1 VHSAA
6 ALRLGY
12 VRAVGP
18 VDLRRRA
25 PGAKAPVLILGFNA
39 GLEDLL
45 HPRRQRQGQRQRQRL
60 ALRAFVVPTLRQAQ
74 GRLLRKRRE
83 GWGTRFVSCGGEVKV
98 PVPRLFK
105 ERRDKDGP
113 PGIDPPFAKLIR
125 GGWFAKVFF
134 MSDRVMSESA
144 MSESTEQIR
153 ELLDSVY
160 RVDSGR
166 ILATLIRLLG
176 DFDLAEEAMHEAFAA
191 ALSLWPK
198 SGVPGN
204 PRPWLIS
211 TARFKAIDTLRR
223 RARFDAS
230 QDEFVRYFEAQSISA
245 ERSNKNEEHG
255 LEDDYLEDD
264 RLRLIFTCCHP
275 SLAPDA
281 RVALT
286 LREVCGLTTEEIAKA
301 FLITPRTL
309 AQRVVRAKAKIRETP
324 IRYEVPTP
332 GELPERLGAVL
343 QVIYLVFN
351 EGYSAAA
358 GAEVTRAEL
367 TGEAIR
373 LGRLL
378 VELHL
383 TELGPEPEVIGL
395 LSLMLLQESRR
406 AARNSPTGELI
417 LLENQDRALWNRE
430 QIAEG
435 VALLEK
441 ALQYRQKSR
450 RFGSYT
456 LQAAIAAVHAEAES
470 VARTDWRQ
478 IVALYDRLLQVQ
490 PSPVVQLNRAVA
502 IAMRDGPE
510 AGLTNID
517 AVLEHGELA
526 NYYLAHSARA
536 DMCRRLGRTAEARA
550 SYEKAL
556 ALTQQEP
563 ERQFLQER
571 IRQLK

>member
-1 VHSAA
+1 
-6 ALRLGY
+6 
-12 VRAVGP
+12 
-18 VDLRRRA
+18 
-25 PGAKAPVLILGFNA
+25 
-39 GLEDLL
+39 
-45 HPRRQRQGQRQRQRL
+45 
-60 ALRAFVVPTLRQAQ
+60 
-74 GRLLRKRRE
+74 
-83 GWGTRFVSCGGEVKV
+83 
-98 PVPRLFK
+98 
-105 ERRDKDGP
+105 
-113 PGIDPPFAKLIR
+113 
-125 GGWFAKVFF
+125 
-134 MSDRVMSESA
+134 MSER
-144 MSESTEQIR
+144 STDQIR
-153 ELLDSVY
+153 ELLDSLY

-191 ALSLWPK
+191 ALSAWPA
-198 SGVPGN
+198 SGVPDN

-230 QDEFVRYFEAQSISA
+230 QVELVRYIEAQSSSA
-245 ERSNKNEEHG
+245 DPSGEE
-255 LEDDYLEDD
+255 DSLEDD

-275 SLAPDA
+275 SLPSEA

-301 FLITPRTL
+301 FLTTPRTL
-309 AQRVVRAKAKIRETP
+309 AQRIVRAKAKIRDTP
-324 IRYEVPTP
+324 IRYEVPSP
-332 GELPERLGAVL
+332 QELPERLGAVL
-343 QVIYLVFN
+343 QVVYLVFN

-358 GAEVTRAEL
+358 GREVTRAEL

-378 VELHL
+378 AELQPD
-383 TELGPEPEVIGL
+383 PEANPEVIGL
-395 LSLMLLQESRR
+395 LALMLLQESRR
-406 AARNSPTGELI
+406 AARTSPTGELI
-417 LLENQDRALWNRE
+417 LLEHQDRTLWNRE

-435 VALLEK
+435 RALLEK
-441 ALQYRQKSR
+441 ALQSR
-450 RFGSYT
+450 RFGAYT

-470 VARTDWRQ
+470 VAATDWRQ
-478 IVALYDRLLQVQ
+478 IVALYDQLLRVQ
-490 PSPVVQLNRAVA
+490 PSSVVQLNRAVA

-510 AGLTNID
+510 AGLTHID
-517 AVLEHGELA
+517 AVLQQGELA

-536 DMCRRLGRTAEARA
+536 DMYRRLGRTAEARSA
-550 SYEKAL
+550 YEKAL